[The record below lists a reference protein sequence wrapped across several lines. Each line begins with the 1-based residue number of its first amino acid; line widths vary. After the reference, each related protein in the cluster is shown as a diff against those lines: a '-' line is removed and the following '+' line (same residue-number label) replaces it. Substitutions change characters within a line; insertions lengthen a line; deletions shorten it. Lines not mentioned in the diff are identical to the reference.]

1 MVLRKEKGEEITQKS
16 EQGLPLLE
24 VADDKGQNLALEV
37 PRNSASEALAGPEL
51 D

>member
-16 EQGLPLLE
+16 EQGLQLLE
-24 VADDKGQNLALEV
+24 VADKGQSLALEV
-37 PRNSASEALAGPEL
+37 PRNSTSEALAGPEL